1 MRGHALRAAGLS
13 IRRGDRTVLRDVH
26 AGVDHG
32 ELVCIAGPNGA
43 GKSTLLAALAGDLT
57 PAQGTVE
64 VLGEPIGKVST
75 ARLATLR
82 SFLPQQH
89 QVAFGFTAAEI
100 VEMGL
105 APHRGRGPVSVE
117 EAMTRL
123 DVTHL
128 AHRTFR
134 SLSGGEQAR
143 VALARV
149 LVQAAPILLLDE
161 PTAALDLR
169 HQDLV
174 MRIGRAEA
182 DAGRAVVVIVHDLN
196 LAAAHAHRIVLLD
209 DGRVLA
215 DGAPR
220 EVLRADLLEQAYRIP
235 VLVIDHPTRDCPLV
249 LPDPGPADRGTGV
262 SDPSRRAGASR

>member
-1 MRGHALRAAGLS
+1 MNHRALRATALT
-13 IRRGDRTVLRDVH
+13 IRRGDRTVLRDVDIV
-26 AGVDHG
+26 VDNG

-57 PAQGTVE
+57 PVTGTVE
-64 VLGEPIGKVST
+64 VLGEPIGGVRA

-100 VEMGL
+100 VGMGL
-105 APHRGRGPVSVE
+105 APHRGNGPVRVDD
-117 EAMTRL
+117 AMARL
-123 DVTHL
+123 DVLAL

-174 MRIGRAEA
+174 MRIGREEAE
-182 DAGRAVVVIVHDLN
+182 AGRAVVVVVHDLN
-196 LAAAHAHRIVLLD
+196 LAAAFAHRIVLVD

-215 DGAPR
+215 DGPPSD
-220 EVLRADLLEQAYRIP
+220 VLRPGLLEQAYRIP
-235 VLVIDHPTRDCPLV
+235 VLVIDHPTRACPLV
-249 LPDPGPADRGTGV
+249 LPDPTGG
-262 SDPSRRAGASR
+262 SRPWP